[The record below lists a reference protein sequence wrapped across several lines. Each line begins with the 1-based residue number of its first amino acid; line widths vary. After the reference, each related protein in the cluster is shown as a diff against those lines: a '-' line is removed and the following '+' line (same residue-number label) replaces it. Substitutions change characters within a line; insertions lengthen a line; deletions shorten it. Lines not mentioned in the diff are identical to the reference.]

1 MTTLRSRV
9 YLAGALLAL
18 ATMSPGMLRAA
29 GSAGSVPQADT
40 TMDRVTAE
48 QKASVSAA
56 AARRSDTNQQ
66 DQNRSRKYNLYTFVW

>member
-29 GSAGSVPQADT
+29 GSAGGVPQADT
-40 TMDRVTAE
+40 TMDRAAAE
-48 QKASVSAA
+48 QKATVSAA
-56 AARRSDTNQQ
+56 AAPRSDTNQP
-66 DQNRSRKYNLYTFVW
+66 DQIRSRKYNLYTKVW